1 MRTRKVWRSFLK
13 TTNFTCPLVTKSL
26 YDNCH
31 YELMELITRSG
42 KHEPIDH
49 SPAINCCEEVD
60 EIIRT
65 RGVCWWWFDFL
76 RWNRTL
82 KRQHFLILFSE
93 LVLVSLA
100 SIVSQRMMKKHVR
113 VLIDL
118 SLSSVFHDPWQI
130 QFVPSSPF
138 QSSKQIHSWRII
150 PIPPEC
156 SYVFQ
161 LQLCTTYPQQWDPI
175 RFLSRY
181 KKCNVFLLKH
191 AIFLL
196 RVLNGWQGLSF
207 SQLIRKD
214 ERVLLE
220 WRGRR
225 DPLTSE
231 CKTPFRRLILL
242 AWGRVFP
249 WGKRRRCNC
258 LLVLLRPK
266 WDSWSDWIIK
276 SVKGCGTF
284 PGRGQRVRLPGIRYT
299 NSSPH

>member
-49 SPAINCCEEVD
+49 SPAINCCDEVD

-181 KKCNVFLLKH
+181 KKCNVFFLKTRNISSSSLKRLTRAVILTIDTERWTRIVGVKRLTWSTYIRVQN
-191 AIFLL
+191 AIPSANTSCMRTCVSMGKTASLQLSSCSSSSKVRFLVWL
-196 RVLNGWQGLSF
+196 
-207 SQLIRKD
+207 D
-214 ERVLLE
+214 
-220 WRGRR
+220 
-225 DPLTSE
+225 
-231 CKTPFRRLILL
+231 
-242 AWGRVFP
+242 
-249 WGKRRRCNC
+249 
-258 LLVLLRPK
+258 
-266 WDSWSDWIIK
+266 
-276 SVKGCGTF
+276 
-284 PGRGQRVRLPGIRYT
+284 
-299 NSSPH
+299 H